1 MTEAQTAAA
10 DAQTPQPDGTTPD
23 TTVATTS
30 PQAEQAVTTS
40 PWERA
45 IIRAMLWFS
54 FSVILSLLP
63 LFAAFIFKSTKGEV
77 VTYAEVAGKG
87 ELLIITTGMAAAAA
101 GDLWAKGAAK
111 QWLTT
116 ALACLNTALAI
127 FTTLWFGYLTA
138 LADEKSKVD
147 QEFIATWSTTMFVI
161 SFLASGMSI
170 IRAELRQ

>member
-1 MTEAQTAAA
+1 MTDAHTAAEAAQTSSTE
-10 DAQTPQPDGTTPD
+10 DARSSDTTLVATQAEHELTTP
-23 TTVATTS
+23 
-30 PQAEQAVTTS
+30 

-54 FSVILSLLP
+54 FSVVLSLLP
-63 LFAAFIFKSTKGEV
+63 LCAAFVFKSTKGEA

-111 QWLTT
+111 EWLTT

-147 QEFIATWSTTMFVI
+147 QEFIATWSTTMFIV

-170 IRAELRQ
+170 IRAELRQK